1 MSMMVNGDL
10 MLWRSVLIQAIKDAI
25 SKRNPSEKL
34 KAIDWF
40 LRGGKDFRL
49 VCELAELEPSSVRNL
64 VCKKL
69 S

>member
-10 MLWRSVLIQAIKDAI
+10 MLWRSVLIQAIKDAT
-25 SKRNPSEKL
+25 SKRNPNERWE
-34 KAIDWF
+34 AIAWF

-49 VCELAELEPSSVRNL
+49 VCELAELEPNSVRNF

-69 S
+69 F

>member
-10 MLWRSVLIQAIKDAI
+10 MLWRSVLIQAIKDAT

-34 KAIDWF
+34 EAIDWF

-49 VCELAELEPSSVRNL
+49 VCELAELEPSCVRNL

-69 S
+69 F

>member
-10 MLWRSVLIQAIKDAI
+10 MLWRSVLIQAIKDAT
-25 SKRNPSEKL
+25 SKRNPKEKW

-69 S
+69 F